1 MMISIVV
8 LNFRVNA
15 SALAEVIMQFE
26 RKVGPL
32 YAGNNGEH
40 PISL

>member
-26 RKVGPL
+26 RTPNEKPRRL
-32 YAGNNGEH
+32 RAGV
-40 PISL
+40 S